1 MNKITRLSLI
11 GLFSLSLTAC
21 TTINPYSGETQ
32 TSKAAIGAGIGALS
46 GAVAGLI
53 TGDNS
58 RDRRKKALQGA
69 GIGVLAGGAV
79 GYYMDVQEAKL
90 REKLQATGVDV
101 VRDNENIVLNMP
113 SNITFDVGQSN
124 IKGNFYGVL
133 NQVNQVVQE
142 HDQTLI
148 EIQGHTDSTGSNEF
162 NQTLSERRASS
173 VSQYFA
179 SNGINP
185 VRLASYGHGE
195 NYPVASNDTDFGRQQ
210 NRRVEIVLVPL
221 TN

>member
-11 GLFSLSLTAC
+11 GLFSVSLTAC
-21 TTINPYSGETQ
+21 TTINPYTGEAQ
-32 TSKAAIGAGIGALS
+32 TSKAVIGAGIGALS

-53 TGDNS
+53 TGDDS

-90 REKLQATGVDV
+90 REKLKNTGVDV
-101 VRDNENIVLNMP
+101 VRNEENIVLDMP
-113 SNITFDVGQSN
+113 SSITFDVGKSN
-124 IKGNFYGVL
+124 INGNFYSVL
-133 NQVNQVVQE
+133 NSVSQVVQE

-162 NQTLSERRASS
+162 NQRLSEQRAAA
-173 VSQYFA
+173 VSQYFS
-179 SNGINP
+179 SNGVNP

-195 NYPVASNDTDFGRQQ
+195 NYPVASNDTDYGRQQ

>member
-11 GLFSLSLTAC
+11 GLFSVSLTAC
-21 TTINPYSGETQ
+21 TTINPYTGEAQ
-32 TSKAAIGAGIGALS
+32 TSKAVIGAGIGALS

-53 TGDNS
+53 TGDDS

-90 REKLQATGVDV
+90 REKLKNTGVDV
-101 VRDNENIVLNMP
+101 VRNEENIVLDMP
-113 SNITFDVGQSN
+113 SSITFDVGKSN
-124 IKGNFYGVL
+124 INGNFYSVL
-133 NQVNQVVQE
+133 NSVSQVVQE

-162 NQTLSERRASS
+162 NQRLSEQRAAA
-173 VSQYFA
+173 VSQYFS
-179 SNGINP
+179 SNGVNP

-195 NYPVASNDTDFGRQQ
+195 NYPVASNDTDYGRQQ
-210 NRRVEIVLVPL
+210 NRRVEIVLVPI